1 MSAPRY
7 SRQEIFAGLG
17 EEGQRRLKSS
27 SAVIAGCGA
36 LGSLSSALLVRA
48 GVGRVRVV
56 DRDYVEIE
64 NLQRQT
70 LFTEEHAQQRYPKA
84 LAASE
89 ALRGANSDIEIDAYV
104 ADINPRTVE
113 DLLGG
118 FDIVVDALDNMETRF
133 LVNDFCLKNALPWVY
148 GAAVGATG
156 MIMSIAP
163 EGKPCLRCLVPQLPA
178 PGTFGTCDTAGIMG
192 PAPALAA
199 SVQAAEAI
207 KTLAGRPEASGK
219 LLVFDLW
226 ERSFEEVEVK
236 PKPDCPSCA
245 KRKFDALKSKGAAQA
260 LRLCGRNSVEILPE
274 KTAKLDLKKLE
285 ETLSKT
291 GKVQYN
297 GYSLW
302 FETGNL
308 ELVVFPDGRA
318 IVKGTGNPAEA
329 KAAYT
334 RFVSL

>member
-1 MSAPRY
+1 MSELRY

-17 EEGQRRLKSS
+17 EKGQRRLKGS

-48 GVGRVRVV
+48 GVGRVRII
-56 DRDYVEIE
+56 DRDYVEIV

-70 LFTEEHAQQRYPKA
+70 LFTEEQARQRYPKA
-84 LAASE
+84 LAAAE
-89 ALRGANSDIEIDAYV
+89 ALQAANSDVEIDAYV
-104 ADINPRTVE
+104 ADINPHTIQ

-133 LVNDFCLKNALPWVY
+133 LVNDFCLREKIPWVY
-148 GAAVGATG
+148 GAAVGSTG
-156 MIMSIAP
+156 MVMSIAP

-178 PGTFGTCDTAGIMG
+178 PGTFGTCETAGIMG

-199 SVQAAEAI
+199 SVQAAEAV
-207 KTLAGRPEASGK
+207 KTLAGRPEASGE

-226 ERSFEEVEVK
+226 QRSFEEVEIK

-245 KRKFDALKSKGAAQA
+245 KRRFDALKSEGDAQA
-260 LRLCGRNSVEILPE
+260 HRLCGRNSVEILPR
-274 KTAKLDLKKLE
+274 KATKLDLKKLE
-285 ETLSKT
+285 ETLSKA

-302 FETGNL
+302 FETGKL

-329 KAAYT
+329 RTAYGK
-334 RFVSL
+334 FISL